1 LSIDDD
7 NDTVDQNTNGELLH
21 LPLIDWQKMSANV
34 TTKPSLSKPTNANAI
49 PILSGTQG
57 TCDLNGISNVLNAQ
71 LYNQM
76 PGLNNALP
84 NNFRNI
90 CFGMQGRLGGLSS
103 MNLGQ
108 WNPLQQMQAL
118 QTLASLGVGQI
129 GQQGSMPMLVR
140 PSLKQN
146 GQGTVGSM
154 PKVVGVQGIK
164 ALVPSNN
171 SDIFGSPDVLR
182 GD

>member
-1 LSIDDD
+1 M
-7 NDTVDQNTNGELLH
+7 
-21 LPLIDWQKMSANV
+21 LPA
-34 TTKPSLSKPTNANAI
+34 KPINANAI
-49 PILSGTQG
+49 RIFSGTQG
-57 TCDLNGISNVLNAQ
+57 TCDLNGMSKVLNVQ

-90 CFGMQGRLGGLSS
+90 CFGMQGGLGGLSS
-103 MNLGQ
+103 KNLGQ
-108 WNPLQQMQAL
+108 WNPWQQMQAL

-129 GQQGSMPMLVR
+129 GQQGSMPLLVR

-154 PKVVGVQGIK
+154 PKVVGVQRIK

-171 SDIFGSPDVLR
+171 SDILGLLMF
-182 GD
+182 

>member
-1 LSIDDD
+1 
-7 NDTVDQNTNGELLH
+7 
-21 LPLIDWQKMSANV
+21 
-34 TTKPSLSKPTNANAI
+34 
-49 PILSGTQG
+49 
-57 TCDLNGISNVLNAQ
+57 
-71 LYNQM
+71 M

-90 CFGMQGRLGGLSS
+90 CFGMQGGLGGLSS

-108 WNPLQQMQAL
+108 WNPLH

-171 SDIFGSPDVLR
+171 SDILGLLMF
-182 GD
+182 

>member
-1 LSIDDD
+1 M
-7 NDTVDQNTNGELLH
+7 
-21 LPLIDWQKMSANV
+21 LPPNQV
-34 TTKPSLSKPTNANAI
+34 YQTHNANAI
-49 PILSGTQG
+49 PTLSGTQG
-57 TCDLNGISNVLNAQ
+57 TCDLNGMLNVLNAQ

-76 PGLNNALP
+76 HGLNNDLP

-90 CFGMQGRLGGLSS
+90 CFGMQGGLVGLST

-129 GQQGSMPMLVR
+129 GQQGSMPMLVK

-146 GQGTVGSM
+146 GQGIVGSM

-171 SDIFGSPDVLR
+171 NDILGLLMF
-182 GD
+182 

>member
-1 LSIDDD
+1 MSIGAD
-7 NDTVDQNTNGELLH
+7 NDTVDQNTNGEPLH

-57 TCDLNGISNVLNAQ
+57 TCDLNGMLNVLNAQ

-84 NNFRNI
+84 NNCRNI
-90 CFGMQGRLGGLSS
+90 CFGMQGGLGGLSS

-118 QTLASLGVGQI
+118 QTLVSLGVGQI

-146 GQGTVGSM
+146 GQGTMGSM
-154 PKVVGVQGIK
+154 PKVVAVQGIK

-171 SDIFGSPDVLR
+171 SDILGLLMF
-182 GD
+182 